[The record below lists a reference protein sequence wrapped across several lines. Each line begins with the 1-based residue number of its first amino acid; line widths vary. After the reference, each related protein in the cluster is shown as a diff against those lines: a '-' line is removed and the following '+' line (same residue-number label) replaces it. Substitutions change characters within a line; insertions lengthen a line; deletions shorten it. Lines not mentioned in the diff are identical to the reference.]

1 MIKLLYISY
10 LIIRNVREWKLNRKL
25 LFMNLMKFYVKDF
38 HKFHNNNENAINFSR
53 ILNIDIIRNSITIVY
68 NKY

>member
-1 MIKLLYISY
+1 M
-10 LIIRNVREWKLNRKL
+10 NRKL

-38 HKFHNNNENAINFSR
+38 HEFHNNNENAINFSR

>member
-1 MIKLLYISY
+1 M
-10 LIIRNVREWKLNRKL
+10 NRKL

-38 HKFHNNNENAINFSR
+38 HEFHNNNENAINFSR
-53 ILNIDIIRNSITIVY
+53 ILNIDIICNSIIIVY